1 MNKTK
6 LSSRTNSA
14 IMMMVMLSAM
24 LVLGASSFLLI
35 PEKNVA
41 EATICFDCPEEA
53 NKHLDEAKKSIDSG
67 DTEGAKKHIDIAQGI
82 LNNFTNK

>member
-1 MNKTK
+1 MTK

-14 IMMMVMLSAM
+14 MTMVMLSAAM
-24 LVLGASSFLLI
+24 LVGASSFLLI

-67 DTEGAKKHIDIAQGI
+67 DTKGAKKHIDIAQGI
-82 LNNFTNK
+82 LNNSTK

>member
-6 LSSRTNSA
+6 LSSRTNSS

-24 LVLGASSFLLI
+24 LVGASSFLLI

-82 LNNFTNK
+82 LNNSTNK

>member
-1 MNKTK
+1 MNNTK
-6 LSSRTNSA
+6 LSNRTKSA
-14 IMMMVMLSAM
+14 MKMMTLSAM
-24 LVLGASSFLLI
+24 LVVGASSFLLI

-82 LNNFTNK
+82 LNNSTK

>member
-1 MNKTK
+1 MTMTK

-14 IMMMVMLSAM
+14 MMMVMLSAM
-24 LVLGASSFLLI
+24 LVVGASSFLLI
-35 PEKNVA
+35 SEKNVA

-67 DTEGAKKHIDIAQGI
+67 DTKGAKKHIDIAQGI
-82 LNNFTNK
+82 LNNSTK

>member
-14 IMMMVMLSAM
+14 MTMVMLSAM
-24 LVLGASSFLLI
+24 LVVWTSSFLLI
-35 PEKNVA
+35 PEKNLA

-82 LNNFTNK
+82 LNNSTK